1 MNIRGYLGD
10 STKWKT
16 KAYPD
21 SRFANTGWEY
31 TTDKWYHIQ
40 ANGTVANLPVFV
52 PDIWPLHAPTTHAV
66 DVLFQVDMTNARNRY
81 NSQAIDPTTL
91 TFVGLKGQPAV
102 LGAWVGDW
110 TVSDTTVTPRNL
122 LVLNDQGLSGD
133 KVAGDRVWSLKVTF
147 PSGDPGG
154 PYLYKYGAFYPGSDT
169 VNNAFHAGD
178 NEMLSGFDHYFILS
192 NAPKIEIRN
201 TFSNVQAVVT
211 GVPTP
216 DADNGKPGTFSLS
229 QNYPNPFNPST
240 TIRYTVP
247 QSGSVSLKLFDVLG
261 REVATLVNGNQDA
274 GSFVVQLDARHLAS
288 GLYVYRLE
296 AGSFTA
302 VRKMMLMK

>member
-1 MNIRGYLGD
+1 V
-10 STKWKT
+10 
-16 KAYPD
+16 
-21 SRFANTGWEY
+21 
-31 TTDKWYHIQ
+31 
-40 ANGTVANLPVFV
+40 NGTVADLPVFV
-52 PDIWPLHAPTTHAV
+52 PDIWPLHAATTQAV
-66 DVLFQVDMTNARNRY
+66 HVLFQVDMTNARNRY
-81 NSQAIDPTTL
+81 NSQVIDPTTL
-91 TFVGLKGQPAV
+91 TFVGLKGQPGV

-122 LVLNDQGLSGD
+122 LVLNDHGANGD
-133 KVAGDRVWSLKVTF
+133 KVAGDKVWSIEVTF
-147 PSGDPGG
+147 PSGDAGG

-178 NEMLSGFDHYFILS
+178 NEMLSGFDHYFVL
-192 NAPKIEIRN
+192 ADVPRIEIRN
-201 TFSNVQAVVT
+201 TFSVVQAVVT
-211 GVPTP
+211 GVAGPEP
-216 DADNGKPGTFSLS
+216 DNGKPGEFSLS

-247 QSGSVSLKLFDVLG
+247 QSGAVSLKLFDVLG